1 MQVDNIN
8 PCCSRPSITCHG
20 RHFYLKLY
28 EQRSHLHSCF
38 RVSFPKSATSSV
50 YHPPLPEAQSPEAMM
65 EFKMQQCISNTSCP
79 SSSSAA
85 HTPLP
90 FRSSLHIICFTA
102 EPPSHVATGLRKH
115 CHRLLLTRIIVF
127 PLPSSLGFL
136 VEIAATQSWRSKD
149 RHLPVPQETPT
160 YRTHKI
166 SPLGVVLYSRIYS
179 EQLLLLWLTHG
190 QS

>member
-1 MQVDNIN
+1 MGGIFISSFMNREAIYIHVFEWVFQRVRLLQFTTHLFPRRNRLR
-8 PCCSRPSITCHG
+8 PWWSSRCSNA
-20 RHFYLKLY
+20 
-28 EQRSHLHSCF
+28 
-38 RVSFPKSATSSV
+38 FPTR
-50 YHPPLPEAQSPEAMM
+50 
-65 EFKMQQCISNTSCP
+65 P

-90 FRSSLHIICFTA
+90 FRSSLRIICFTA

-136 VEIAATQSWRSKD
+136 VERAATQSWRSKD
-149 RHLPVPQETPT
+149 RHLPVSQETPT